1 MNKQEKE
8 IAELNKLADDPKLKA
23 RMTDIGFIFT
33 ILTMPQWNGN
43 WTMGEIHEQIKQF
56 EGLENVKLEDVIMV
70 AQQLKSW
77 NISKPNPPVLKD
89 IQLH

>member
-33 ILTMPQWNGN
+33 ILTMPQWDGN
-43 WTMGEIHEQIKQF
+43 WTMGEIHEQI
-56 EGLENVKLEDVIMV
+56 
-70 AQQLKSW
+70 
-77 NISKPNPPVLKD
+77 
-89 IQLH
+89 